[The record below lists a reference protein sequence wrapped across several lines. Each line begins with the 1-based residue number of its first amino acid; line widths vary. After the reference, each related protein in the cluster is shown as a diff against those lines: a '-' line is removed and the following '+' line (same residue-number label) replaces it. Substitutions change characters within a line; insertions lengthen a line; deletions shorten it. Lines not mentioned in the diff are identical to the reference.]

1 MWLSW
6 GSRQYIMLVY
16 VADKC
21 ISCPAGL
28 QGERDLCEGV
38 EEEEENG
45 NDPYKHLFT
54 TSDSA
59 QETMSASF

>member
-1 MWLSW
+1 
-6 GSRQYIMLVY
+6 MLVY

-21 ISCPAGL
+21 ISCPSGL

-45 NDPYKHLFT
+45 NDP
-54 TSDSA
+54 
-59 QETMSASF
+59 

>member
-6 GSRQYIMLVY
+6 GSLQYIMLVY
-16 VADKC
+16 VADKF
-21 ISCPAGL
+21 ISCPSGL

-45 NDPYKHLFT
+45 NDP
-54 TSDSA
+54 
-59 QETMSASF
+59 

>member
-1 MWLSW
+1 MWLSLS
-6 GSRQYIMLVY
+6 SRQNIMLVK

-21 ISCPAGL
+21 TSCPSGL

-45 NDPYKHLFT
+45 NDP
-54 TSDSA
+54 
-59 QETMSASF
+59 